1 MKSNALEYLRVALN
15 NENADF
21 HDGQWESIEGL
32 LNNKRLLVVQRTGW
46 GKSMVYFMATKL
58 LRDQNKGPTLIVSP
72 LLSLMRNQL
81 EAANRI
87 GIRSNVINGNNHNEW
102 DDIAKDL
109 TLNNIDILFITP
121 EQLTKDLFQQK
132 ILSIIESNIGLFVID
147 EAHCISDWGHDFR
160 PDYRL
165 INRVLISMPP
175 NIPILATTATANNR
189 VVDDII
195 SQLGNNIELIRGP
208 LIRNS
213 LKLQNIN
220 MPSPAARMAWLVK
233 TVPSLSGSGII
244 YTLTIRDA
252 EKLTEWLKIN
262 DISAEVYHSNV
273 QDEEEGKSRKEEL
286 EQKLINNEIK
296 VLVATVALGMGF
308 DKPDL
313 GFAIHYQRPSSVVH
327 YYQQVGRAGRA
338 VDEAYGVLL
347 CGEEDDHIADFFI
360 KSAFPSSSNVAHLLH
375 ALDSSN
381 GLSIPALESHLNLS
395 KTQIEKII
403 KFLTVESPSP
413 ITKMGTQWHLTPS
426 GKNYRVNEKYMQEI
440 TQIRQNEQI
449 QMQEYMKEEGCLM
462 LFLQN
467 ALDDPSLKTCGKCIN
482 CNGSL
487 LSETYDE
494 AVERRAYLFLRNS
507 YQPIEPRKQ
516 WPNNSPMKIYN
527 FSGRINSDFRA
538 EEGRALC
545 LWRDAGWGQLVV
557 DGKYNTG
564 IFNDALVIACVEMIK
579 KWNPEPK
586 FTWITCIPSNNHRF
600 IVPDFSK
607 RLADVLGIPF
617 INVIELTGQKS
628 EQKYMENS
636 FQQAKNLDGVFKIN
650 LAKSQYGPCLLV
662 DDIVASGWT
671 FTVASALL
679 RQIGVQAV
687 YPLALALNSPRMN

>member
-1 MKSNALEYLRVALN
+1 MKSTALEYLRIALN
-15 NENADF
+15 KEDADF

-58 LRDQNKGPTLIVSP
+58 LRDQGKGPTLIVSP

-81 EAANRI
+81 DAANRI

-102 DDIAKDL
+102 DDIAKNL

-121 EQLTKDLFQQK
+121 EQLTKDLFKQK

-189 VVDDII
+189 VVADIM

-208 LIRNS
+208 LIRSS

-233 TVPSLSGSGII
+233 MIPLLPGSGII

-252 EKLTEWLKIN
+252 EKLTEWLKVN
-262 DISAEVYHSNV
+262 NISAEVYHGKV
-273 QDEEEGKSRKEEL
+273 QDEEENKSRKEEL

-360 KSAFPSSSNVAHLLH
+360 KSAFPSSANVSDLLH
-375 ALDSSN
+375 ALASSD
-381 GLSIPALESHLNLS
+381 GLSVVSLESRLNLGQ
-395 KTQIEKII
+395 TKIKDLI

-413 ITKMGTQWHLTPS
+413 IVKVGTKYYLTAAGS
-426 GKNYRVNEKYMQEI
+426 NYSINQVNINMI
-440 TQIRQNEQI
+440 TKIRKDEQF

-487 LSETYDE
+487 LSETYE
-494 AVERRAYLFLRNS
+494 NELANRAALFLRRS
-507 YQPIEPRKQ
+507 YQPIKVRKK
-516 WPNNSPMKIYN
+516 WPGNNPMPKYG
-527 FSGRINSDFRA
+527 FSGSITEYLEA
-538 EEGRALC
+538 KEGRALS
-545 LWRDAGWGQLVV
+545 LWRDAGWGQFVV

-564 IFNDALVIACVEMIK
+564 IFDDALVIACVEMISE
-579 KWNPEPK
+579 WNSEPK
-586 FTWITCIPSNNHRF
+586 FTWITCIPSKNHPE
-600 IVPDFSK
+600 IVPNFAK
-607 RLADVLGIPF
+607 RLADALGMPF
-617 INVIELTGQKS
+617 HNVIELTGQKS

-650 LAKSQYGPCLLV
+650 LDKSEYGPCLLV